1 MNPEICAEMMA
12 LSRPRPRLGWSGRTT
27 RMRGVWG
34 PLAGRY
40 RRRLERPQR
49 RQGDH
54 ADRDA
59 VLGRPR
65 RAGSHRVIPARSGSR
80 RPAPPDHQGPHDRQ
94 TSSRRR
100 LARAGA
106 RTAPGQQTGPFG
118 RYGPAGSAGRWPL
131 AAALRRT
138 QPGSRLPTAA
148 ECTHFA
154 RRIRRCV
161 GWLAAL
167 AGGRASVSR
176 LTRTAIQ
183 GPACGANR
191 LPAPAARRGWA
202 PADQPRYAV
211 PRDARRHVRPRLPAR
226 CARTY
231 WRTIAVTICPGKSGH
246 K

>member
-1 MNPEICAEMMA
+1 
-12 LSRPRPRLGWSGRTT
+12 
-27 RMRGVWG
+27 MRGVWG

-54 ADRDA
+54 ADCDA
-59 VLGRPR
+59 VLRRPR

-100 LARAGA
+100 HAHAGA
-106 RTAPGQQTGPFG
+106 RTAPGRQTGPFG
-118 RYGPAGSAGRWPL
+118 RYGPAGPAGRWPL

-138 QPGSRLPTAA
+138 QPGRRRPTAA

-161 GWLAAL
+161 GRLAAL

-176 LTRTAIQ
+176 LTPYRYAGPGMRGKPAPGSCCPPRMGARRSAAICGTA
-183 GPACGANR
+183 R
-191 LPAPAARRGWA
+191 RPAAR
-202 PADQPRYAV
+202 
-211 PRDARRHVRPRLPAR
+211 RPRLPAR